1 MAHNVLSKFRSV
13 AVLCIGAVGLVC
25 TSSLAIAG
33 PQDTPL
39 PAPRLAEEPPQV
51 EADLRLAL
59 RQIQRLTET
68 DRDQALE
75 RLKRLLTQ
83 LEKDPVLP
91 PERRQVLI
99 RMVQDRIRITEAD
112 RNTKTATAAQ
122 RRVQA
127 DQARIEQEQVKQLFE
142 GIKRL
147 QKEGKFEAASRQAS
161 ELARRSPSNPA
172 AVALERQAAVAAGA
186 AAGRDLQ
193 AERDRRM
200 VSGYQGVQRS
210 ALAPTS
216 DYALPPDWKSKTK
229 DRARADAVPMTA
241 RENAIMQALGAPISV
256 SFKDSPFDA
265 AIEYLRTLTGV
276 PIAVDKS
283 VLDAAGVNYETKIS
297 VRLPEVSFRTVLRRV
312 LGEVGLTYVVKDEAI
327 QVITPQQA
335 RDMVVTRVYPI
346 RDLVTGDWFDVSFGW
361 DDFVAARNAAMLID
375 LIKHTIEPASWDSA
389 GGPGT
394 IVFDAPRRALVIR
407 QTAELHGV
415 LGYSR

>member
-1 MAHNVLSKFRSV
+1 M
-13 AVLCIGAVGLVC
+13 
-25 TSSLAIAG
+25 
-33 PQDTPL
+33 
-39 PAPRLAEEPPQV
+39 

-59 RQIQRLTET
+59 RQIQRLTEA
-68 DRDQALE
+68 DRDHALD
-75 RLKRLLTQ
+75 RLKGLVTQ
-83 LEKDPVLP
+83 LEKDTVLP
-91 PERRQVLI
+91 AERRQVLI

-112 RNTKTATAAQ
+112 RNSKTATTAQ
-122 RRVQA
+122 RRMQA
-127 DQARIEQEQVKQLFE
+127 DQVQIEQEQVRQLFE
-142 GIKRL
+142 GIKKL

-161 ELARRSPSNPA
+161 ELARRSPSSPA
-172 AVALERQAAVAAGA
+172 AVALERQAAVAAGV

-193 AERDRRM
+193 AERDRRL
-200 VSGYQGVQRS
+200 VSGYQGLQRS

-216 DYALPPDWKSKTK
+216 DYALPPDWRAKTK

-241 RENAIMQALGAPISV
+241 KEKAIMQALGAPISV
-256 SFKDSPFDA
+256 SFKDSPFEA

-283 VLDAAGVNYETKIS
+283 VLEAAGVTYETKIS

-335 RDMVVTRVYPI
+335 REMVVTRVYPI

-361 DDFVAARNAAMLID
+361 DEFVAARNAAMLID
-375 LIKHTIEPASWDSA
+375 LIKHTVEPASWDSA

-394 IVFDAPRRALVIR
+394 VVYDAPRRALVIR
-407 QTAELHGV
+407 QTAEFHGV